1 LAEPAVVVENLVK
14 AYGSHRAV
22 DGLSFSLERGEL
34 LALLGPN
41 GAGKTTTVEILE
53 GYRRPDA
60 GAVRVFGLDPL
71 QDGRRLKP
79 RLGLMLQQGGVYPSA
94 YPLEVIRLF
103 ASFFAEPLD
112 PLDLLRLVGLEQA
125 ARTQVRRLSGG
136 QRQRLTLALA
146 LIGRPELLFLDEPTT
161 AMDPQ
166 ARLATWELIRS
177 LKQQGV
183 GVLLTTHF
191 MDEAE
196 RLADRVA
203 IIDQG
208 RLIALDSPRALM
220 QGGAGSAGSEVGGGR
235 TAGIRFHTRPG
246 LEIAK
251 LSMRLG
257 GVELREESPGTYAA
271 QITPSPAQLA
281 GLVAWLADQEALLT
295 DLHVGDAARSLE
307 DVFLELTGREWRD

>member
-1 LAEPAVVVENLVK
+1 
-14 AYGSHRAV
+14 
-22 DGLSFSLERGEL
+22 
-34 LALLGPN
+34 
-41 GAGKTTTVEILE
+41 
-53 GYRRPDA
+53 
-60 GAVRVFGLDPL
+60 
-71 QDGRRLKP
+71 
-79 RLGLMLQQGGVYPSA
+79 MLQQGGVYLSA

-112 PLDLLRLVGLEQA
+112 PLDLLRLVGPEDA

-136 QRQRLTLALA
+136 QRQRLSLALA

-183 GVLLTTHF
+183 TILLTTHF

-203 IIDQG
+203 ILDQG
-208 RLIALDSPRALM
+208 RLMALDSPPALIQRRA
-220 QGGAGSAGSEVGGGR
+220 GGAGFAPGSD
-235 TAGIRFHTRPG
+235 TTTSIRFRTRPG
-246 LEIAK
+246 LEVVE
-251 LSMRLG
+251 LSRCLG
-257 GVELREESPGTYAA
+257 GVDVREESPGSYAA
-271 QITPSPAQLA
+271 QMTPGPAQVANLA
-281 GLVAWLADQEALLT
+281 TWLADQDALLS
-295 DLHVGDAARSLE
+295 DLHVGGTARSLE